1 MKTPEIL
8 IGLGLALFV
17 GTVLSPFASSWPD
30 GLEKVAEHY
39 GFLSKAAE
47 KPLTPEVI
55 PGYAMPGI
63 ESESLATSVAGFL
76 GTLLLYFGGYALA
89 RGLRRAPGVTE
100 PEKPT
105 HEA

>member
-1 MKTPEIL
+1 MKTSEIL

-39 GFLSKAAE
+39 GFLSQAAE
-47 KPLTPEVI
+47 KPMTPPVI
-55 PGYAMPGI
+55 PDYEMPGI
-63 ESESLATSVAGFL
+63 ESKTMATSVAGFL

-89 RGLRRAPGVTE
+89 RGLKHSRAVAA
-100 PEKPT
+100 PEKPA